1 MCAASPPRA
10 AGAAGPFPARPAAQT
25 LASVPKTFPQP
36 GGCRALWG
44 LFLEDSDDQCDPLHR
59 PFPDLFTFRREHLA
73 GLSALS
79 PPCATARDLSRR
91 PPGSASGTAA
101 PKGKR
106 YPDVTKPA
114 PPILVA
120 RHPPRRLYLLRL
132 TPKHRYWAGRPPAAL
147 GSRLSG
153 ARAGAHALCG
163 GLPPRERA
171 EMSGAARAGDQP
183 RGALAPRIQ
192 VGSPGTRAPGPE
204 CPWRGAP
211 LPRAPA
217 SPLAPSALCNPR
229 PLRREGWPARTEPH
243 IRRR

>member
-1 MCAASPPRA
+1 MISATPCTGRFLTSLPSAGNTSRGSPP
-10 AGAAGPFPARPAAQT
+10 
-25 LASVPKTFPQP
+25 
-36 GGCRALWG
+36 
-44 LFLEDSDDQCDPLHR
+44 
-59 PFPDLFTFRREHLA
+59 
-73 GLSALS
+73 S

-101 PKGKR
+101 PKGRR

-132 TPKHRYWAGRPPAAL
+132 TPKHRYWAGGPPAAL

-171 EMSGAARAGDQP
+171 EMSGAARTGDQP
-183 RGALAPRIQ
+183 RGSLAPRIQ

-204 CPWRGAP
+204 CPWCGAP
-211 LPRAPA
+211 LPRRSPGARQPAGSFRALQPAAAP
-217 SPLAPSALCNPR
+217 P
-229 PLRREGWPARTEPH
+229 
-243 IRRR
+243 